1 MWHEIHHISSQLRYM
16 YTLITVKE
24 MALHVNSLQE
34 LRFDTLRRV
43 PLRCRRILPLSV
55 MKQYQC
61 VVVGATREELSVAF
75 SARPCMSVI
84 RVLRIVTGCHIFPV
98 LTEPARIRLL
108 IHRIELY
115 EQHRRALNWP
125 YYTHWF
131 LVRSMNEYI
140 LSWGKTWVIDGASG

>member
-1 MWHEIHHISSQLRYM
+1 MH
-16 YTLITVKE
+16 TLIPAKE
-24 MALHVNSLQE
+24 MAPHVNSLQE
-34 LRFDTLRRV
+34 PRFDTVRRV
-43 PLRCRRILPLSV
+43 PLRYRRLLPLSM

-108 IHRIELY
+108 IQRIELY
-115 EQHRRALNWP
+115 EQHRHALNWP

-131 LVRSMNEYI
+131 LVHSMNEYI
-140 LSWGKTWVIDGASG
+140 LSRGKM

>member
-1 MWHEIHHISSQLRYM
+1 MWHEIHHTSSQLLYM
-16 YTLITVKE
+16 HTLITVKE
-24 MALHVNSLQE
+24 MALHVNSLLE

-43 PLRCRRILPLSV
+43 PLRYRRILPLSV

-61 VVVGATREELSVAF
+61 VVVGATRGELSVAF
-75 SARPCMSVI
+75 SARPCRSVI

-98 LTEPARIRLL
+98 LTEPARMRLL

-125 YYTHWF
+125 HYTRWF
-131 LVRSMNEYI
+131 LVHSMNEYI
-140 LSWGKTWVIDGASG
+140 LSRGTTWVIDEASG

>member
-1 MWHEIHHISSQLRYM
+1 
-16 YTLITVKE
+16 
-24 MALHVNSLQE
+24 MALHVNSLLE

-43 PLRCRRILPLSV
+43 PLHCRRILPLSV

-61 VVVGATREELSVAF
+61 VVVGATRGELSVAF
-75 SARPCMSVI
+75 SARPCMAVI

-108 IHRIELY
+108 IKRIELY

-125 YYTHWF
+125 YYICEKSNTNDQQAKAAPRGH
-131 LVRSMNEYI
+131 SPYTST
-140 LSWGKTWVIDGASG
+140 LSHGCPSKM